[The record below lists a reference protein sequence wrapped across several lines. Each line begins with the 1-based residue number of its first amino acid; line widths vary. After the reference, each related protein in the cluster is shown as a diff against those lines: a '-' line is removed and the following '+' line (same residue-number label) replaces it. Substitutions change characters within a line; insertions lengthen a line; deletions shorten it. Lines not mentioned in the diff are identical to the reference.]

1 MQNPLVIVI
10 AGSKSDEAHYQ
21 KIVSTLKSF
30 GIETIMRI
38 GSAHK
43 TAEHA
48 LKLLQE
54 YEKNP
59 RPKVYITVA
68 GRSNALGGF
77 VDGFVTAPVITCPPP
92 SEAFGGVDIFSSL
105 RMPSGIAPA
114 VVLDPQNAAF
124 LAARILAL
132 GNPDLQKKILTFKE
146 QQSQQIINDDAML
159 QREK

>member
-1 MQNPLVIVI
+1 MQPLIIII

-21 KIVSTLKSF
+21 KIATSAKNLGVEV
-30 GIETIMRI
+30 IIRI

-43 TAEHA
+43 TPDHV
-48 LKLLQE
+48 LNFLRE

-92 SEAFGGVDIFSSL
+92 SDNFAGADIFSSL
-105 RMPSGIAPA
+105 RMPSGITPA
-114 VVLDPQNAAF
+114 VVLDPNNAAL
-124 LAARILAL
+124 LATKILAL
-132 GNPDLQKKILTFKE
+132 GNPDLQEMIKILRQKHM
-146 QQSQQIINDDAML
+146 QQILDDDAAII
-159 QREK
+159 R